1 MLRFRENHGSGAAIC
16 PISITYGLVM
26 LIISRVVAIFATTL
40 EIIREHVVAN
50 VIKRAGSRLLAQK
63 FSGSRARTRKIEKVH
78 HMGEEMQV
86 KFGDFMPKNHAA

>member
-1 MLRFRENHGSGAAIC
+1 MLRFRENHGSGASIC

-50 VIKRAGSRLLAQK
+50 VIKRAGSRLLDPGY
-63 FSGSRARTRKIEKVH
+63 S
-78 HMGEEMQV
+78 
-86 KFGDFMPKNHAA
+86 PKNFPAPGREREKSKTYTTLAKKCK